1 MPPPPSWRLSEPGQS
16 TSELAGTSTEST
28 VNKAEFDAAV
38 DRALDDL
45 PVWVK
50 ERVDNLH
57 VVVEEWPTAEQ
68 GDVLGIYEGVSLLER
83 SADYWGALPDR
94 IIVFRQPHLELGLS
108 DAELEEEIR
117 RTVLHELAHHL
128 GIDDRRLEE
137 LGWD

>member
-1 MPPPPSWRLSEPGQS
+1 M
-16 TSELAGTSTEST
+16 
-28 VNKAEFDAAV
+28 NKAEFDAAV

-45 PVWVK
+45 PAWVK

-57 VVVEEWPTAEQ
+57 VVVEERPTAEQ

-94 IIVFRQPHLELGLS
+94 IIVFRQPHLELELS

-128 GIDDRRLEE
+128 GIDDNRLEE

>member
-1 MPPPPSWRLSEPGQS
+1 
-16 TSELAGTSTEST
+16 

-38 DRALDDL
+38 DRALDGL
-45 PVWVK
+45 PAWVK

-57 VVVEEWPTAEQ
+57 VVVEDRPTDEQ

-94 IIVFRQPHLELGLS
+94 IIVFRQPHLDLGLS

-128 GIDDRRLEE
+128 GIDDKRLKE

>member
-1 MPPPPSWRLSEPGQS
+1 
-16 TSELAGTSTEST
+16 

-38 DRALDDL
+38 DRALEGL
-45 PVWVK
+45 PAWVM

-57 VVVEEWPTAEQ
+57 IVVEDWPTEEQ
-68 GDVLGIYEGVSLLER
+68 GDVLGIYEGVSLPDR
-83 SADYWGALPDR
+83 SVDYWGALPDR

-108 DAELEEEIR
+108 DEGLEEEIR

-128 GIDDRRLEE
+128 GINDNRLEE

>member
-1 MPPPPSWRLSEPGQS
+1 VSDLFRGRWID
-16 TSELAGTSTEST
+16 ST

-38 DRALDDL
+38 DRALEGL
-45 PVWVK
+45 PGWVM

-57 VVVEEWPTAEQ
+57 VVVEDRPTDEQ
-68 GDVLGIYEGVSLLER
+68 GDVLGIYEGVSLPER

-94 IIVFRQPHLELGLS
+94 IIVFRQPHLELGLT
-108 DAELEEEIR
+108 DEVLEEEIR

-128 GIDDRRLEE
+128 GIDDKRLEE